1 MEIRKIVVIRES
13 VLAEAGKPVAPP
25 VNRVAGI
32 AVISNPFAGRFVED
46 LSPLFDLG
54 AELGTRLMT
63 EVMAALN
70 GAAAAYGKAAIVGV
84 GGDIEHAA
92 ALLHPKLG
100 KPMRA
105 AVGGGA
111 AIIPSTAKVA
121 GPGASIDIPLG
132 NKDNV
137 WAFDEIDTMTVMV
150 ADAPRPGEIV
160 VAVAVSS
167 GGRPQPRVGK
177 GRAVV

>member
-1 MEIRKIVVIRES
+1 MEIRKIVLIKES
-13 VLAEAGKPVAPP
+13 VLSEAGKPAARP
-25 VNRVAGI
+25 VIRVAGL
-32 AVISNPFAGRFVED
+32 AVIANPYAGRFVED
-46 LSPLFDLG
+46 LSPLFDVG
-54 AELGTRLMT
+54 AELGARLMAD
-63 EVMAALN
+63 VVPALD
-70 GAAAAYGKAAIVGV
+70 GAAVAYGKAAIVGA

-105 AVGGGA
+105 AVGGGE

-121 GPGASIDIPLG
+121 GPGAAIDIPLG

-150 ADAPRPGEIV
+150 ADAPRPDEIV
-160 VAVAVSS
+160 VAVAVSN
-167 GGRPQPRVGK
+167 GGRPRPRVGK